1 MLILFVFMEIYCVS
15 NMYALKV
22 KMYYLLR
29 A

>member
-22 KMYYLLR
+22 KMCYLLR